1 MLNDFLAHPTAV
13 AAVGALAGACTVLL
27 AYLEARKEREIQVGK
42 RSRRSSA
49 ARTPQAPQPSENSR
63 QP

>member
-13 AAVGALAGACTVLL
+13 AVVGALAGACTVLL

-42 RSRRSSA
+42 RSRRSSS
-49 ARTPQAPQPSENSR
+49 ARTPSTSRPSESSH